1 MAEEYSGMQ
10 LRRVPSMK
18 GDRSR
23 PQIGDEELFSY
34 DQKLNSRLDFI
45 NNPYEKWRIK
55 RTMV

>member
-1 MAEEYSGMQ
+1 MAEYTGMQ
-10 LRRVPSMK
+10 LRRIPTWEE
-18 GDRSR
+18 DRSR